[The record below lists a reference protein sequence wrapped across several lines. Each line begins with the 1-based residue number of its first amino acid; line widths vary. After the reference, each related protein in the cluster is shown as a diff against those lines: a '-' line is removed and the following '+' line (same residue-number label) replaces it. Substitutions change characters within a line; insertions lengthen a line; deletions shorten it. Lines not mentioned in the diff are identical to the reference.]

1 MIAVF
6 FMLNLVNMNI
16 WYIKLHR
23 SSQDNILYFAEPFTK
38 WQAWQDMILIANHK
52 KGALVVRWNIIDLN
66 RGQLWHSEETLAE
79 RRKRSRG
86 KVRRFLE
93 YLETIQQIVQHKSKV
108 KSVITIIN
116 YDKYQ
121 WNDTTDS
128 TTDGHQ
134 TVQQTD
140 TNKNDKNETEWKKK
154 NPSSAIKSFSPP
166 SAEEVAE
173 YCKSRNSPID
183 AKYFY
188 ELYTASDWID
198 TNWKPVLSRKWKII
212 TREKHNKWWS
222 APIPD
227 KEPVSDKEKWE
238 LYVRIGRKKYTELF
252 WLEKAAEANKFKNIY
267 WLDSQEWN

>member
-1 MIAVF
+1 
-6 FMLNLVNMNI
+6 MNI

-66 RGQLWHSEETLAE
+66 RGQLWHSEDTLAE

-121 WNDTTDS
+121 WNDTTDG

-140 TNKNDKNETEWKKK
+140 TNKNDNNKKEWKERKKKDVVFYDTVESYYQNITEWWYIDKAMPSVDHKRIKERIEDMLLIIKTKWYKLPEVPKAHFKDRNKNKETWVLVYKKD
-154 NPSSAIKSFSPP
+154 
-166 SAEEVAE
+166 
-173 YCKSRNSPID
+173 PI
-183 AKYFY
+183 
-188 ELYTASDWID
+188 
-198 TNWKPVLSRKWKII
+198 
-212 TREKHNKWWS
+212 
-222 APIPD
+222 
-227 KEPVSDKEKWE
+227 KEKE
-238 LYVRIGRKKYTELF
+238 ERKRKQD
-252 WLEKAAEANKFKNIY
+252 AER
-267 WLDSQEWN
+267 WQ